1 MLIRLASGASMACSF
16 LLSHRAGGRDT
27 GGAPLASAVA
37 WAAVLTVPL
46 GVWENGTALLAPRA
60 LAIGL
65 GAAVLSAVLPYSLE
79 LAALRRLPARAV
91 AVLAGLEP
99 ATAGLAGTVVPA
111 EHLRPEQWVALGC
124 VGAASAGTV
133 ARGSPGRRSGRS
145 GAGPDRPGEDPPV
158 GGGRRRPPPRGSSG
172 RG

>member
-1 MLIRLASGASMACSF
+1 MACYF
-16 LLSHRAGGRDT
+16 QLSHRAGGRDA
-27 GGAPLASAVA
+27 GGAPLAAAVA

-46 GVWENGTALLAPRA
+46 GVWGNGTALLEPRV

-65 GAAVLSAVLPYSLE
+65 GVAVLSAVLPYSLE

-91 AVLAGLEP
+91 AVLASLEP

-111 EHLRPEQWVALGC
+111 EHLRPGQWAALGC

-133 ARGSPGRRSGRS
+133 ARGTPRDRTPPSRGRRRRVD
-145 GAGPDRPGEDPPV
+145 AQQGEE
-158 GGGRRRPPPRGSSG
+158 GGGRG
-172 RG
+172 